1 MATEGS
7 TKPSGYRATVASLAA
22 AQKPGR
28 GAPPYSRWVNRRFGR
43 WLAAGAYLMNRTPNQ
58 VTAASAVMTSIALVL
73 VAVAEPTW
81 WLGILVVFL
90 LLLGYALDSADGQLA
105 RLRGGGTK
113 SGEWLDHVVDAFKI
127 VLFHGVV
134 LISFYRFGTGW
145 GESAMLIPLGFMVVS
160 SVFFF
165 SMILTDQLR
174 RIASAERGAAYAKPS
189 GAGGWLQTVVAI
201 PTDYAVLC
209 LAFLIF
215 GWREG
220 FAVVY
225 GLLFLANA
233 VILFGVLARWWR
245 ELRTIDSDAQ
255 RPAG

>member
-7 TKPSGYRATVASLAA
+7 TTAGTPGYRATVANLAA

-43 WLAAGAYLMNRTPNQ
+43 WLAAGAYLMGRTPNQ
-58 VTAASAVMTSIALVL
+58 VTAASATMTAIALVL
-73 VAVAEPTW
+73 VAVVEPVW
-81 WLGILVVFL
+81 WLGLVVTFL

-134 LISFYRFGTGW
+134 LVSFYRFGTGW
-145 GESAMLIPLGFMVVS
+145 GEPALLIPLGFIVVS

-165 SMILTDQLR
+165 GMILTDQLR
-174 RIASAERGAAYAKPS
+174 RIASSERGEKYAKPS
-189 GAGGWLQTVVAI
+189 GGGGWLQTIVAI

-209 LAFLIF
+209 LAFLLF
-215 GWREG
+215 GWRTG
-220 FAVVY
+220 FVVIY
-225 GLLFLANA
+225 GLLFVANA
-233 VILFGVLARWWR
+233 VILFAVLVRWWR
-245 ELRTIDSDAQ
+245 DLRTIDAL
-255 RPAG
+255 